1 MNINSQISSD
11 TMLSAF
17 QNDAKTS
24 GSTSKSSSKL
34 FNELLETSKNLPSTS
49 SDLGAILLS
58 VNEMKK
64 RAQEMRKTIPH
75 DSNHIKAHYLLAG
88 SGLGIH
94 EIESSLKN
102 LKSSELL
109 TEQRVAQGYNDG
121 DLDTYLHIK
130 KDENILSSIEQ
141 SLSLAAKDFD
151 NFINQN
157 FNLDWKQRKDEVRE
171 SFGILVK
178 KRQDSSN
185 YDTTNLAPLDPNGP
199 IFWGK
204 PPGSGILDGDLN
216 SNVNGNHILREK
228 FEKYAKIIYRFN
240 NSRQSHNDDFQLT
253 KEFIAIF
260 QNTTDSK
267 YRQLLDGWEIID
279 NATNQSPNI
288 VEFSKKYLEN
298 QFLSYVDNLYSK
310 NPSEGLPTNV
320 NKIRAFIDLKLKTG
334 ENTWKFNN
342 LTIVNGIPVWALIF
356 YLLRAGLPQD
366 ALEVVVNNKLSFKKV
381 EQSFLT
387 YFKAY
392 VTSPDHRLPQE
403 FVSRLHTEYN
413 QHIKNTLD
421 SDPFRLAV
429 YKIIGRCDLTRKN
442 ISSITLS
449 VEDWLWIHL
458 MLIKDDMDMDDPVYE
473 RYTLSDF
480 QHTVVSYG
488 EYMFKN
494 YYLQAL
500 LLSGQYE
507 LAVQYSYKINEI
519 DAVHLAIGLAA
530 NGMLHVS
537 SYKKDELISV
547 NDGQT
552 RINFVKVLGNYTK
565 SFKYSD
571 PRIAVEYLIL
581 IALVNEKEQIE
592 WAYEALRE
600 LILETKEFTILLGKI
615 NSEGIRIPG
624 VVEERRPLLQLEDQ
638 KDFLYKIT
646 EQAARRADE
655 ERRIH
660 DSLLLYQLSEEY
672 DIVMSIIN
680 KLLGELLSSTDLNQS
695 LFRLN
700 DNSETNYVLM
710 AKKLI
715 EVYINNIE
723 ISKKV
728 QARNKETCIVL
739 LKLADIRAS
748 FLARQWQNTLQ
759 QIEDLDLIPFTDE
772 SSTRKRAQEFTHLD
786 ENILKNIPNL
796 LIITMLCI
804 SNIIKQL
811 NESDYQS
818 LTKKQQID
826 SLKRV
831 AKNCMIYAGMI
842 QYKMPRETYS
852 ILINIEVGL

>member
-1 MNINSQISSD
+1 MASNNQFNGD
-11 TMLSAF
+11 TMLPAF
-17 QNDAKTS
+17 QANAKNNDS
-24 GSTSKSSSKL
+24 GSKSSSKL

-49 SDLGAILLS
+49 SDLGPILLS

-64 RAQEMRKTIPH
+64 RAQEMRKMIPH
-75 DSNHIKAHYLLAG
+75 DSNHTKAHYLLAG

-94 EIESSLKN
+94 EVESSLKN
-102 LKSSELL
+102 LQSSELL

-151 NFINQN
+151 NFVNQN

-178 KRQDSSN
+178 KRQNSST
-185 YDTTNLAPLDPNGP
+185 YDTSNLAPLDPKSGSL
-199 IFWGK
+199 WGK
-204 PPGSGILDGDLN
+204 PGRGLLDGDSRL
-216 SNVNGNHILREK
+216 NVNENYIIREK
-228 FEKYAKIIYRFN
+228 FEKYARIIYRFN
-240 NSRQSHNDDFQLT
+240 NSRQSHNGDFQLT
-253 KEFIAIF
+253 KEFISIF

-267 YRQLLDGWEIID
+267 YRQLLDGWEIVD
-279 NATNQSPNI
+279 NAKDHSNTVVS
-288 VEFSKKYLEN
+288 SKKYLEN
-298 QFLSYVDNLYSK
+298 QFLNYVDKLYSK

-334 ENTWKFNN
+334 KNTWKFSN

-366 ALEVVVNNKLSFKKV
+366 ALEVVINNKLSFKKV

-392 VTSPDHRLPQE
+392 VTSSDHRLPQE
-403 FVSRLHTEYN
+403 YVSRLHTEYN
-413 QHIKNTLD
+413 QHIKNALD

-449 VEDWLWIHL
+449 VEDWLWVHL
-458 MLIKDDMDMDDPVYE
+458 MLIKDDMDVDDPVYE

-480 QHTVVSYG
+480 QNTMVSYG
-488 EYMFKN
+488 ENRFNN
-494 YYLQAL
+494 YYLQVL
-500 LLSGQYE
+500 LLSGQFE
-507 LAVQYSYKINEI
+507 LAVQYAYKINEI
-519 DAVHLAIGLAA
+519 DAVHLAIALAA
-530 NGMLHVS
+530 HGMLHVS
-537 SYKKDELISV
+537 TYKQDELISV

-552 RINFVKVLGNYTK
+552 QINFVKVLGNYTK

-581 IALVNEKEQIE
+581 IALVNQNEQIE
-592 WAYEALRE
+592 LAYEALRE

-624 VVEERRPLLQLEDQ
+624 IVEERQPLLQLSDQ

-655 ERRIH
+655 EGRIH

-672 DIVMSIIN
+672 DIVMSIVN
-680 KLLGELLSSTDLNQS
+680 KLLGELLSTTDLNQP
-695 LFRLN
+695 LFSFD
-700 DNSETNYVLM
+700 DNNETNPVLI

-723 ISKKV
+723 ISKRV
-728 QARNKETCIVL
+728 QQKNKETCITL
-739 LKLADIRAS
+739 LKLVDIRTS
-748 FLARQWQNTLQ
+748 FPSRQWQNTLQ
-759 QIEDLDLIPFTDE
+759 QVEDLDLIPFTDE
-772 SSTRKRAQEFTHLD
+772 SSTRTRAQEFAHLD

-811 NESDYQS
+811 NDSDYQS

>member
-1 MNINSQISSD
+1 MSSD
-11 TMLSAF
+11 NMLSGF
-17 QNDAKTS
+17 QA
-24 GSTSKSSSKL
+24 SSKANGSGTKNSSRL

-49 SDLGAILLS
+49 SDLGPILLS

-75 DSNHIKAHYLLAG
+75 ESNHTKAHYLLAG

-94 EIESSLKN
+94 EIENSLNN
-102 LKSSELL
+102 LKASELL
-109 TEQRVAQGYNDG
+109 SEQRVAQGYNDG
-121 DLDTYLHIK
+121 DLDTYLNIR
-130 KDENILSSIEQ
+130 KDENILSAIEQ

-151 NFINQN
+151 NFVNQN

-171 SFGILVK
+171 SFGILIK
-178 KRQDSSN
+178 KRQDTSN
-185 YDTTNLAPLDPNGP
+185 YDTKNLAPLDPNSGS
-199 IFWGK
+199 FWGK
-204 PPGSGILDGDLN
+204 PGRGLLDGDSRL
-216 SNVNGNHILREK
+216 NVNENYIVREK
-228 FEKYAKIIYRFN
+228 FEKYARIIYRLN
-240 NSRQSHNDDFQLT
+240 NARQSHSGDFELA
-253 KEFIAIF
+253 KEFISTF

-267 YRQLLDGWEIID
+267 YRQLLEGWEIID
-279 NATNQSPNI
+279 NAKGKSS
-288 VEFSKKYLEN
+288 VVDSSKKYLER
-298 QFLSYVDNLYSK
+298 QFLNYVDNLYSK

-320 NKIRAFIDLKLKTG
+320 NKIRAFIDMKLKTG
-334 ENTWKFNN
+334 KNTWKFNN
-342 LTIVNGIPVWALIF
+342 LTIVNGIPVWALVF

-392 VTSPDHRLPQE
+392 VTSSDNRLPQE

-413 QHIKNTLD
+413 QHIKNALD

-442 ISSITLS
+442 ISAITLS
-449 VEDWLWIHL
+449 VEDWLWVHL
-458 MLIKDDMDMDDPVYE
+458 MLIKDDMDVDDPVYE
-473 RYTLSDF
+473 RYTLNDF
-480 QHTVVSYG
+480 QNTMVSYG
-488 EYMFKN
+488 ESRFNN
-494 YYLQAL
+494 YYLQVL

-507 LAVQYSYKINEI
+507 LAVQYAYKISEM
-519 DAVHLAIGLAA
+519 DAVHLSIGLAYY
-530 NGMLHVS
+530 NMLHVS
-537 SYKKDELISV
+537 TYKEDELISV
-547 NDGQT
+547 TDGQT
-552 RINFVKVLGNYTK
+552 QLNFVKVLGNYTK

-581 IALVNEKEQIE
+581 IALSNQSEQIE
-592 WAYEALRE
+592 LAYEALRE
-600 LILETKEFTILLGKI
+600 LILETKEFTILLGKV
-615 NSEGIRIPG
+615 NAEGIRIPG
-624 VVEERRPLLQLEDQ
+624 IVEERQSLLQLQDQ

-655 ERRIH
+655 EGRVQ

-672 DIVMSIIN
+672 DIVMSIVN
-680 KLLGELLSSTDLNQS
+680 KLLGELLSTTEINQP
-695 LFRLN
+695 LFGLD
-700 DNSETNYVLM
+700 DNNETNPVLI
-710 AKKLI
+710 AKRLI

-728 QARNKETCIVL
+728 QQKNKETCITL
-739 LKLADIRAS
+739 LKLVDIRSS
-748 FLARQWQNTLQ
+748 FLARQWQSTLQ
-759 QIEDLDLIPFTDE
+759 KIEELDLIPFADE
-772 SSTRKRAQEFTHLD
+772 NSTRKRAQEFAHLD

-804 SNIIKQL
+804 SNIVKQL

-852 ILINIEVGL
+852 ILINIEVSL